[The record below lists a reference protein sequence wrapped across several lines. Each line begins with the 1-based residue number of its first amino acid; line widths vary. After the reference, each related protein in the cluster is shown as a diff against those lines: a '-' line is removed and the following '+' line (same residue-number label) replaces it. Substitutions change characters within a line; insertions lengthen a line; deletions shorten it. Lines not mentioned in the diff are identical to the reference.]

1 MEISTDVLIFLQ
13 RAEKLLIP
21 DAACEP
27 GYHWGKPHT
36 VRLLPSEE
44 IPQAA
49 LRTYYTRH
57 LAGLPDVLTV
67 KQISAA
73 TGYNVRTVGQWLR
86 LGRMR
91 CLMLDNAYHVP
102 KRWVIDYLCSDQH
115 NSTHRKSAQHVA
127 AFTYEPFVE
136 KE

>member
-1 MEISTDVLIFLQ
+1 MPPGLKYSRKQKAPLSAGPDIDPYRSRSWQFCSSFAEFSLIFLQ

-21 DAACEP
+21 DAACEL

-73 TGYNVRTVGQWLR
+73 KLSEATGGLSIPGLT
-86 LGRMR
+86 
-91 CLMLDNAYHVP
+91 
-102 KRWVIDYLCSDQH
+102 
-115 NSTHRKSAQHVA
+115 
-127 AFTYEPFVE
+127 
-136 KE
+136 